1 MRRIPW
7 RAVGLLASAGLLAAC
22 GSGAAAAPT
31 WVPQPSVSLEGGGPE
46 QTQPNRPGPPS
57 GPTGAPPIPNPT
69 SPNSSTGPN
78 GGGSGSG
85 VVAKD
90 LSAPTGLVILP
101 DGSALV
107 GERTTGR
114 IVRVQPIPNQPVP
127 TLRTLSGLSTT
138 GDGGLLDLALSPT
151 YDEDGLIYA
160 YVTTPTDN
168 RVIDFTLTGPTA
180 DVLTGIPRGVTGNTG
195 RLVFDAAGNLYV
207 GTGDAGSP
215 QLAANPNSLAGKVL
229 RVDGIGHPVPGNP
242 KPGSAVFTR
251 GHHMVNGLC
260 TSPTL
265 DSVYETEAPSEVNV
279 LNAGAD
285 YGWPAP
291 GPRAQRPASTLPSDR
306 SGAGGC
312 AVEGNTIFVATS
324 DGQALLAAS
333 LGPRGQVDKFT
344 LLRLDK
350 PYGRLRTVVAAPD
363 GALWITTTNKDG
375 HGHPL
380 PDDERVVRIIQAGAA
395 GGEPP
400 V

>member
-7 RAVGLLASAGLLAAC
+7 RAVGLLAGAGLLAAC
-22 GSGAAAAPT
+22 GTGAAAAPT
-31 WVPQPSVSLEGGGPE
+31 WVPQPSISLEGGVPQ
-46 QTQPNRPGPPS
+46 QTPPNRPGPSS
-57 GPTGAPPIPNPT
+57 GPTGTPPIPVPT

-85 VVAKD
+85 VVATN

-114 IVRVQPIPNQPVP
+114 IVRVQPVPGQPVP
-127 TLRTLSGLSTT
+127 TVRTLPGLSTA

-180 DVLTGIPRGVTGNTG
+180 DVLTGIPRGDTGNTG
-195 RLVFDAAGNLYV
+195 RLVFGGAGNLYI
-207 GTGDAGSP
+207 GTGDADSP
-215 QLAANPNSLAGKVL
+215 RLAADPNSLAGKVL
-229 RVDGIGHPVPGNP
+229 RVDGIGRAVPGNP
-242 KPGSAVFTR
+242 AGGAVYTR
-251 GHHMVNGLC
+251 GHHTVNGLC
-260 TSPTL
+260 TSPIL
-265 DSVYETEAPSEVNV
+265 DTVYETEAPSEVN
-279 LNAGAD
+279 LLKAGAD
-285 YGWPAP
+285 YGWPTA
-291 GPRAQRPASTLPSDR
+291 GARTQRPASMLPANR

-344 LLRLDK
+344 MLRLDK

-375 HGHPL
+375 RGHPA
-380 PDDERVVRIIQAGAA
+380 PDDERVVRIIQAGSG